1 MAAMCVKCDG
11 FKERLN
17 FPTPR
22 EYRVIA
28 GQLID
33 VVNQGTFW
41 LVHADCPLEE
51 ILEEP
56 YLPGDLVRH
65 DFQCTTCGHSFQLFA
80 DTYHGNAHWS
90 AI

>member
-22 EYRVIA
+22 EYRGIA
-28 GQLID
+28 RQLID
-33 VVNQGTFW
+33 VVNQGTFR

-56 YLPGDLVRH
+56 YLPGDLVRETLIKLSA
-65 DFQCTTCGHSFQLFA
+65 FHSR
-80 DTYHGNAHWS
+80 S
-90 AI
+90 S